1 MNMNESL
8 EESEIVRER
17 REGKSGDKGPQGECF
32 HAIST
37 SPKLPR
43 VFTPLGPTPTCLLIK
58 FTEAAVK
65 L

>member
-43 VFTPLGPTPTCLLIK
+43 SVYTPWTHAYMLINQIHGSG
-58 FTEAAVK
+58 TQ
-65 L
+65 